1 MTTMKVT
8 ESLAKRIAGFLY
20 GIVAYCLFL
29 GTFLY
34 LIGFVGNLL
43 VPKSVDTGEPGNTGV
58 ALVVNALLLTLFS
71 LQHSIMARP
80 GFKRLWTRVVP
91 VPLER
96 STFVLLTCV
105 VLALLYGFWQPLP
118 QVIWSVG
125 NETVRMVIYGL
136 FALGWAVVLISTFL
150 INHFDLF
157 GLRQVYLYLLGKPYT
172 HQRFRTTAFYTDVRH
187 PLMAGF
193 LIAFWATPDM
203 TLGHLLLAGLLTL
216 YILAAIQLEERDL
229 ESHHGEIY
237 RAYKRRVPMLLPLRG
252 ASGRG
257 LSLDPETSL
266 NPFPTKE

>member
-1 MTTMKVT
+1 MNVT
-8 ESLAKRIAGFLY
+8 DSLAKRMAGFLY
-20 GIVAYCLFL
+20 GVIAYCLFL

-91 VPLER
+91 VHLER
-96 STFVLLTCV
+96 STFVLFTCV
-105 VLALLYGFWQPLP
+105 VLGLLYVFWQPLP
-118 QVIWSVG
+118 QVIWSVD
-125 NETVRMVIYGL
+125 NETVRTVIYSL
-136 FALGWAVVLISTFL
+136 FALGWAVVLVSTFL

-157 GLRQVYLYLLGKPYT
+157 GLRQVYLYLVGKPYT
-172 HQRFRTTAFYTDVRH
+172 HQRFRTMAFYNYVRH

-216 YILAAIQLEERDL
+216 YILAAIQLEEKDL
-229 ESHHGEIY
+229 ETYHGEIY
-237 RAYKRRVPMLLPLRG
+237 RAYKRRGPCFCPCAAPAG
-252 ASGRG
+252 A
-257 LSLDPETSL
+257 TSRSTRR
-266 NPFPTKE
+266 PR